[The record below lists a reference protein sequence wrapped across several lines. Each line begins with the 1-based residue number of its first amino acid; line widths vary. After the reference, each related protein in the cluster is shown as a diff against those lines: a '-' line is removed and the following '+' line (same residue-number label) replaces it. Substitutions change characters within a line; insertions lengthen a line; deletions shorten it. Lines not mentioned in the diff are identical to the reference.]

1 MQTPLSYAKGMQVNG
16 LLHIKEN
23 NYMSEGQAG
32 FSLLMK
38 KDLERRKKFKV
49 YIRTTENFDK

>member
-1 MQTPLSYAKGMQVNG
+1 MK

-23 NYMSEGQAG
+23 MSEDKVRQAQ
-32 FSLLMK
+32 LLMK
-38 KDLERRKKFKV
+38 GIGKEKKFKV